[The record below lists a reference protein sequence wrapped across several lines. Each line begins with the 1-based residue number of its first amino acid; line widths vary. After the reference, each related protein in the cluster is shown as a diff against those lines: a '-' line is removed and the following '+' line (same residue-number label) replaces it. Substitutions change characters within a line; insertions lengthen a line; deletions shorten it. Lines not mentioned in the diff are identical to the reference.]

1 MFLKVKKSSSDTY
14 FFNFYFPIHLQ
25 FMKTLENKI
34 IVSKEK
40 EKKVK
45 QEKNKQILPKFSSSS
60 KFKFRRQIQQKE
72 RAS

>member
-1 MFLKVKKSSSDTY
+1 
-14 FFNFYFPIHLQ
+14 
-25 FMKTLENKI
+25 MKTLENKI

-45 QEKNKQILPKFSSSS
+45 QEKNIQILPKFSSSS
-60 KFKFRRQIQQKE
+60 KFRRQIQQKE